1 MCELADKMTR
11 LGNTGEG
18 REERCGI
25 VVVEHDCVLICLV
38 PLSAVALSVGG
49 LWRGGIVAY
58 E

>member
-1 MCELADKMTR
+1 MTR

-25 VVVEHDCVLICLV
+25 VVVEHVFVLICLV
-38 PLSAVALSVGG
+38 PLNAVALSVGG
-49 LWRGGIVAY
+49 LWRGGIGEY

>member
-1 MCELADKMTR
+1 MCELADNMTR

-25 VVVEHDCVLICLV
+25 VVVEHVFVLICLV
-38 PLSAVALSVGG
+38 PLNAVALSVGG
-49 LWRGGIVAY
+49 LWRGGIGEY